1 MKKIFFSVALV
12 VVSAVLFAQGK
23 EDEDKGFKK
32 ENLFTGGSV
41 TLSFFNGSTIIGA
54 NPIFG
59 YKLADFVDAGIVTNF
74 ISTSQRDYLEFD
86 DKVKQTVYGGGIFTR
101 LYPVNFLFL
110 QGQFEHNF
118 INLKYTPASSSYLP
132 YKETKDVNSFLVGG
146 GYCQGRQPGS
156 NTFYYVAILFDVIK
170 NENSPYVNVAV
181 DPNTNRTSVRAAPL
195 IRAGFNIG
203 LFEGRNRGR

>member
-86 DKVKQTVYGGGIFTR
+86 DKVKQTVYGGGVFTR

-181 DPNTNRTSVRAAPL
+181 DPSTNRTSVRAAPL